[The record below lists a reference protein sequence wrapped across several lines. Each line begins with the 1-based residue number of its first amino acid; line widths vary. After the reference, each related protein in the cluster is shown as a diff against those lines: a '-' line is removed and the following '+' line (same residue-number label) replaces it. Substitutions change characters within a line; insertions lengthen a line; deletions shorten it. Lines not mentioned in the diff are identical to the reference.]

1 MVSLRPSSAL
11 RVNHSVPRTA
21 GDPSIRGLHGNALDQ
36 HSCQIILLRRP
47 SGEANDRLIKLG
59 DDDFWIAITEP
70 SKDFGKT
77 IGSEWLLLGFSH
89 SKKPSV
95 MRSTISPRSI
105 ASLVGTAPYSKRQNL
120 RMHVSQRL
128 VSGRVNEKRTMT
140 GGEQLHLVATFSEHR
155 RDKGRKAFGRQVF
168 RKRLVDISKD
178 RGQIIAFIKAGTRIG
193 TAHRCEYCR
202 ANAVSGYIGQEHC
215 PPAVGQSLPIVK
227 IPASIIRRLAPA
239 CHRKPRIC
247 GRSFGKSDC

>member
-1 MVSLRPSSAL
+1 MERRSNWPLATVSGQEEE
-11 RVNHSVPRTA
+11 TA
-21 GDPSIRGLHGNALDQ
+21 SWASPAS
-36 HSCQIILLRRP
+36 
-47 SGEANDRLIKLG
+47 LIQRG

-77 IGSEWLLLGFSH
+77 IGSEWLLPGILPFEKAVSDEEH
-89 SKKPSV
+89 H
-95 MRSTISPRSI
+95 ISAFHREIGGNS
-105 ASLVGTAPYSKRQNL
+105 AFHFRQYSQRQNL

-155 RDKGRKAFGRQVF
+155 RDKGRKAFRRQVF

-178 RGQIIAFIKAGTRIG
+178 RGQIIVVIKAGTRIG

-202 ANAVSGYIGQEHC
+202 ANTVSGYIGQEHC

-227 IPASIIRRLAPA
+227 IPTSISRRLAPA
-239 CHRKPRIC
+239 CHRKPRNL
-247 GRSFGKSDC
+247 RPELW